1 MTQPT
6 PEQASDMVAL
16 SVLAAAVH
24 KAIGEIRGEG
34 QPKHFA
40 KMAAMDVLLAWEHA
54 APVLERRVGPKG
66 TAEAKKQAA
75 KIKAGLAA

>member
-1 MTQPT
+1 MN
-6 PEQASDMVAL
+6 ENSSDIVAL
-16 SVLAAAVH
+16 SMLAAAVH
-24 KAIGEIRGEG
+24 KAIGEIRGDG

-66 TAEAKKQAA
+66 KAEAKKQAA